1 MAATSR
7 GSFWPPRGARL
18 ALIATIRS
26 RSKADGSLAET
37 ATMLSFINNRT
48 YQERSRYVD

>member
-7 GSFWPPRGARL
+7 FSFLPQRGARL
-18 ALIATIRS
+18 TLVTAIRS
-26 RSKADGSLAET
+26 LRKVYGPLAEP
-37 ATMLSFINNRT
+37 ATMLLFINNRT